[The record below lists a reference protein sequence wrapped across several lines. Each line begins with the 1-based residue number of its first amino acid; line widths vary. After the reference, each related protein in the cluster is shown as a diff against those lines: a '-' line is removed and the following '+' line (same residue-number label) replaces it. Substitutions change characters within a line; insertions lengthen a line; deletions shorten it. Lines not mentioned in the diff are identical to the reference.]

1 MWKGDSPWKI
11 YQNYKRKIA
20 TAAPITETNPG
31 TTAAAAPMA
40 TEDVGVVDGEEVLEV
55 ETTGFEAAGVVV
67 LDADLVLL
75 PAPETGLEATMVTAV
90 VI

>member
-1 MWKGDSPWKI
+1 
-11 YQNYKRKIA
+11 
-20 TAAPITETNPG
+20 
-31 TTAAAAPMA
+31 MA